1 MAVTLTG
8 VKNCFVK
15 VANGQKEYV
24 ILSGV
29 VYKVTDM
36 DKLVELFVTQ
46 SGGVWSAK
54 TAAEY
59 IARLKRVDYYGA
71 ITMLTDAGNTLTDA
85 VSAFESA
92 TAL

>member
-1 MAVTLTG
+1 MATALTG

-15 VANGQKEYV
+15 VANGQKEYA

-29 VYKVTDM
+29 VYKVTNM
-36 DKLVELFVTQ
+36 DKLTDAIVTQ

-59 IARLKRVDYYGA
+59 IARLKRVDYFSA
-71 ITMLTDAGNTLTDA
+71 VTMITDTGKTLTEA
-85 VSAFESA
+85 VAAFESA